1 MNITHKIIKYSFFVF
16 FLLVG
21 LLGAAQV
28 SEVEYGKNRIQYHDD
43 FDQWLL
49 YESQNFITY
58 WYGKARNHGVSTV
71 KLAEQDHDEILDI
84 IEHRI
89 NDKIEIIVFSD
100 LADLKQSNIGNDET
114 FISRVG
120 KTKIEGNRIFVYF
133 DGDHE
138 QLRRQIRKG
147 IAEVFLNSMF
157 FGSNLQEIVQN
168 SVSGNV
174 PSWFQTGLVNY
185 VGSFWNIQNDNELRN
200 LFLTEKKT
208 SFKRM
213 HNIYPDI
220 VGQSLWYYIGLTYGR
235 SEISNLLYLTRIN
248 RSIEDAFLYVF
259 GVEFEDI
266 TEKWENYFSAR
277 YAKEQELFT
286 AADDGEQLTYR
297 RKKRVPMSQVRYN
310 ASGSL
315 LAIVDNQISKT
326 RIIIRDQQSGKS
338 LKLFKHGFRNNVQ
351 QTDYNYPMVAWHP
364 SDDVLYALYEY
375 RDKITL
381 RIEDL
386 NTGQIQE
393 QILPERYDRIYS
405 MEVMSEQELIFSAL
419 SEGAVNLFYYTTNTR
434 QSTQLTDDIYDD
446 LDIRMGMIDNVPGI
460 LFSSNRPDAKQ
471 SINSVDTLL
480 PFENFN
486 IFFLALEDEALQ
498 LYQLTDEEHNL
509 RSPVSI
515 GENQITYLS
524 GHRGITNRV
533 ISQISSYVDESK
545 VKVTFSDSTEEVID
559 RESLAD
565 LPDSLIAATEQLS
578 EKKYRAATTSETNL
592 LQNILLY
599 DINIPRSTA
608 VEGHQI
614 KDDYHLFE
622 RSLFPL
628 SSSTTGSSVHAQMLD
643 ETKSPNRPPTRNR
656 PEENRPA
663 EEVIRSSG
671 DDREYRFQSEFDDM
685 ETEAVTEILEVL
697 SKAKL
702 ATTEVVENQPSAN
715 QETVPINRLRIVP
728 YQLKFRMHSL
738 STNMDNSQLFGGLD
752 SYAGFKREF
761 EPTPLGI
768 LIKANFKDLF
778 EDYVFEGGVR
788 IPTSFNGAEFFLV
801 FDDKKNRLDRR
812 YAIYRKSLLEN
823 QSSNGFEGQRSRTT
837 VLLGQYGVRYPLDV
851 YNSIRAT
858 ATLRQDKITF
868 LASDQTSLNNPD
880 LEDQRVGLRVEYVF
894 DNSLDIDINIRS
906 GTRFKVY
913 TEVLKKFDLSLDPL
927 DFSFSKGFM
936 TVVGTDAR
944 HYLNFAKHSVLAGR
958 FAASTSFGSERI
970 LYFLGGIDNWLIPMF
985 NQEIPQPST
994 GNFAYRTIS
1003 PNLRGFDYN
1012 IRNGSTFALLNAELR
1027 IPFLKYISR
1036 RPIKI
1041 SFLRHL
1047 QVVGFADV
1055 GAAWE
1060 GVSPFDEDNP
1070 INILHLEN
1078 PPTVRLKVNYYRDPL
1093 VVGYGVGVRTMLFGY
1108 FLRLDYAWGLETR
1121 IVQKPK
1127 LHFALG
1133 LDF

>member
-1 MNITHKIIKYSFFVF
+1 MSS
-16 FLLVG
+16 LE
-21 LLGAAQV
+21 AQV
-28 SEVEYGKNRIQYHDD
+28 SEVEYGKNRIQFHDD

-71 KLAEQDHDEILDI
+71 KLAEKDHDEILDI

-100 LADLKQSNIGNDET
+100 LSDLKQSNIGNDET
-114 FISRVG
+114 FITRVG

-138 QLRRQIRKG
+138 QLRIQIRKG

-174 PSWFQTGLVNY
+174 PSWFQSGLVNY
-185 VGSFWNIQNDNELRN
+185 IGSFWSVENDNELRN
-200 LFLTEKKT
+200 IFLHEKKT
-208 SFKRM
+208 SFKRL
-213 HNIYPDI
+213 HNIYPGI
-220 VGQSLWYYIGLTYGR
+220 VGQSLWYYIGMTYGR

-259 GVEFEDI
+259 GVQFEDL
-266 TEKWENYFSAR
+266 TEKWEKYFTAR
-277 YAKEQELFT
+277 YNKEQSLFT
-286 AADDGEQLTYR
+286 PTDSGAPLPFK
-297 RKKRVPMSQVRYN
+297 RKKRVPVSQVRYN
-310 ASGSL
+310 AAGNL

-326 RIIIRDQQSGKS
+326 RIMIRDQESGKG
-338 LKLFKHGFRNNVQ
+338 LKLFKHGYRNNIQ

-364 SDDVLYALYEY
+364 QDDILYIIYEY

-381 RIEDL
+381 RIENI
-386 NTGQIQE
+386 NTGEINE
-393 QILPERYDRIYS
+393 QILPERYERVYAMD
-405 MEVMSEQELIFSAL
+405 VMSERELVFSAL
-419 SEGAVNLFYYTTNTR
+419 SEGAVDLFYYTTNTR

-446 LDIRMGMIDNVPGI
+446 LDIRMSMIDETQGI
-460 LFSSNRPDAKQ
+460 LFSSNRPDAKEQ
-471 SINSVDTLL
+471 IQTVDTTL
-480 PFENFN
+480 PFYTFN
-486 IFFLALEDEALQ
+486 VFFLALEDEAPV
-498 LYQLTDEEHNL
+498 LYQLTHEEKTNL
-509 RSPVSI
+509 RQPA
-515 GENQITYLS
+515 GAGDNQITYLS
-524 GHRGITNRV
+524 GYRGIQNRV
-533 ISQISSYVDESK
+533 VSNVEAYIDDLET
-545 VKVTFSDSTEEVID
+545 KVTFADSSERIVANAELD
-559 RESLAD
+559 SYA
-565 LPDSLIAATEQLS
+565 DSLIIAREQLTS
-578 EKKYRAATTSETNL
+578 KKYKSQRVAETNL

-599 DINIPRSTA
+599 DINLHRQKATESHRIR
-608 VEGHQI
+608 
-614 KDDYHLFE
+614 DDYFLFE
-622 RSLFPL
+622 RSLYPQIA
-628 SSSTTGSSVHAQMLD
+628 TAPGSSVHFQILDQSQPTDIPRRTNRTD
-643 ETKSPNRPPTRNR
+643 ET
-656 PEENRPA
+656 RPA

-671 DDREYRFQSEFDDM
+671 DDNVYRFQSEYGDM
-685 ETEAVTEILEVL
+685 EGSTVDEMLEELANENKLVSTDVL
-697 SKAKL
+697 
-702 ATTEVVENQPSAN
+702 ENQLDLN
-715 QETVPINRLRIVP
+715 IQKTPINRLRIVP
-728 YQLKFRMHSL
+728 YQLKFKMHSL
-738 STNMDNSQLFGGLD
+738 STTMDNSQLFGGLD

-768 LIKANFKDLF
+768 LVKANFKDLF

-788 IPTSFNGAEFFLV
+788 IPTSFNGAEYFLV
-801 FDDKKNRLDRR
+801 FDDKKNRLDKR
-812 YAIYRKSLLEN
+812 YAVYRKSLLEN

-837 VLLGQYGVRYPLDV
+837 VLLGQFGVRYPLDV
-851 YNSIRAT
+851 YNSVRAT
-858 ATLRQDKITF
+858 ATIRQDKITF
-868 LASDQTSLNNPD
+868 LASDQNSLNSPD
-880 LEDQRVGLRVEYVF
+880 VEDQRVGLRLEYVF

-913 TEVLKKFDLSLDPL
+913 TEVLKKFDLSVDPL
-927 DFSFSKGFM
+927 DFSFSQGFM

-970 LYFLGGIDNWLIPMF
+970 LYFLGGVDNWLIPVF
-985 NQEIPQPST
+985 NQEIPQPTT

-1012 IRNGSTFALLNAELR
+1012 IRNGSTFALFNAELR
-1027 IPFLKYISR
+1027 IPFLKYLSR

-1070 INILHLEN
+1070 INILNLEN

-1133 LDF
+1133 VDF